1 MSLKEVTKEVLF
13 STLPIIIIIFILQ
26 LTVVRLPADIF
37 VRFIGGAIMVILGLI
52 LFQIGVNKGFL
63 PMGEMTAARIVAK
76 GNLWLILAFGFV
88 LGFAVTAAEPDLQVL
103 SNQVD
108 AVSAGQIGKYVLLAS
123 VAVGVGLFIVM
134 ALVRMF
140 LKIPLFYVLL
150 GSYLLVLIL
159 SLFTPSQY
167 LAVALDSGGVTTG
180 PMTVPFILALGV
192 GVAATVRRKGSVA
205 EDSFGFVA
213 LASVGPIIAVLLLG
227 VIFR

>member
-1 MSLKEVTKEVLF
+1 
-13 STLPIIIIIFILQ
+13 
-26 LTVVRLPADIF
+26 
-37 VRFIGGAIMVILGLI
+37 
-52 LFQIGVNKGFL
+52 
-63 PMGEMTAARIVAK
+63 
-76 GNLWLILAFGFV
+76 
-88 LGFAVTAAEPDLQVL
+88 
-103 SNQVD
+103 
-108 AVSAGQIGKYVLLAS
+108 
-123 VAVGVGLFIVM
+123 M

>member
-1 MSLKEVTKEVLF
+1 LSLKETTKEVLF

-26 LTVVRLPADIF
+26 FTIVKLPAAVF
-37 VRFIGGAIMVILGLI
+37 ARFIGGAIMMILGLI

-63 PMGEMTAARIVAK
+63 PMGEMTGAKIVAK
-76 GNLWLILAFGFV
+76 GNLWLILAFGFI
-88 LGFAVTAAEPDLQVL
+88 LGFAVTIAEPDLQVL
-103 SNQVD
+103 SSQVD
-108 AVSAGQIGKYVLLAS
+108 AVSAGQIEKYILLLS
-123 VAVGVGLFIVM
+123 VAVGVGLFIIM

-140 LKIPLFYVLL
+140 LNIPLLYVLF
-150 GSYLLVLIL
+150 GSYLVVLIL
-159 SLFTPSQY
+159 SFFTPSQY

-227 VIFR
+227 VIFQ